1 MGGNDPLVAICTGIP
16 KALGTFIAMH
26 HVMVAQ
32 QSFYVIGKLGGSG
45 DMATTAISPHAHA
58 CSVAVHCNRVL
69 LVLCLAKTGACYLA
83 AVASQSRRSIPGSA
97 LYDQCRFD
105 NSGIA
110 TPSAATVYPYAQ
122 AMYTNAL

>member
-1 MGGNDPLVAICTGIP
+1 MPYFLYTSRSGDFHCNASRDGCTT
-16 KALGTFIAMH
+16 KFLCHWQA
-26 HVMVAQ
+26 
-32 QSFYVIGKLGGSG
+32 GGSG

-58 CSVAVHCNRVL
+58 CSAAVHCNRVL

-83 AVASQSRRSIPGSA
+83 AVASQSRKSIPGSA

-105 NSGIA
+105 NSGIS
-110 TPSAATVYPYAQ
+110 TPSAATISPHAQ